1 MTLYSLANQITIQG
15 DIRISKFDED
25 ANEIILM
32 NVENTGDLSGE
43 LPEEYEDLTVE
54 YIFNGEDGIHIEVSE
69 VSDED

>member
-1 MTLYSLANQITIQG
+1 MTLYYLANQITIQG

-43 LPEEYEDLTVE
+43 LPEEYEDLTVK
-54 YIFNGEDGIHIEVSE
+54 YIFNGEDGVHIE